1 MVGFYTIIDTLK
13 TELNS
18 SPFVN
23 SVTEGSIFNVDLAKQ
38 TIFPLSHIMVN
49 TASFEENVIRF
60 NVSIIA
66 MDIVDISKDETQ
78 DVFRGNDN
86 EQDVLNTQ
94 LAVLQRVYEV
104 MRRGTL
110 YTELFQVDGNPSCE
124 PFTERFENLLAGWTM
139 TFDVLVP
146 NQMSICDNVNTV
158 SVYSQVVNFDP
169 ENPVRPRYNSIQ
181 YLCDGELL
189 DASYGTDEQNLTDL
203 IAMFNQV
210 PPVQEQATF
219 LDYGICYDNG
229 DGRVRMEMTLEA
241 YNAFACDGTLTLNVI
256 RD

>member
-1 MVGFYTIIDTLK
+1 MVGFYTIIGKLK

-49 TASFEENVIRF
+49 SASFEENVMRF

-66 MDIVDISKDETQ
+66 MDIVDISKDETT

-110 YTELFQVDGNPSCE
+110 YTELFQVDGSPNCE

-146 NQMSICDNVNTV
+146 NEMSICDNSPTV

-169 ENPVRPRYNSIQ
+169 ANPVRPRYNSIQ
-181 YLCDGELL
+181 YLCDGDFLA
-189 DASYGTDEQNLTDL
+189 ASYGTNEENLTDL
-203 IAMFNQV
+203 IAMFNSV

-229 DGRVRMEMTLEA
+229 DGRVRMEMTQAA
-241 YNAFACDGTLTLNVI
+241 YNALGCDGTLTLNVI
-256 RD
+256 YD

>member
-1 MVGFYTIIDTLK
+1 MVGFYTIIDKLK

-49 TASFEENVIRF
+49 SASFEENVIRF

-66 MDIVDISKDETQ
+66 MDIVDISKDETT
-78 DVFRGNDN
+78 DVFTGNDN

-146 NQMSICDNVNTV
+146 NQMSICDNVNTI
-158 SVYSQVVNFDP
+158 SVYSQVIDFSQIPNNQLP
-169 ENPVRPRYNSIQ
+169 NSVR
-181 YLCDGELL
+181 YLCDDSIFDVQYGNDCSGFQLL
-189 DASYGTDEQNLTDL
+189 IQMLNNESQFNQYGTYYN
-203 IAMFNQV
+203 
-210 PPVQEQATF
+210 
-219 LDYGICYDNG
+219 NG
-229 DGRVRMEMTLEA
+229 DGRIKLEMSTDIANNLCP
-241 YNAFACDGTLTLNVI
+241 NGNISIDIFHD
-256 RD
+256 